1 MRNYYNYFTEVEE
14 YFVRKRGKNLMI
26 APLDWCLVELWK
38 EQKIP
43 LHIVLR
49 GIDRSFESAAERQR
63 KPPATL
69 YYCHPAVMEAW
80 EEHQAAA
87 LGGHQTDAA
96 EGSGDPGY
104 AAAVL
109 EGLIRRLESRNEA
122 PVLRVRQRLEAML
135 EDSRRG
141 VPLAEPQLEEELSSM
156 QAALVAELAGSI
168 DSVRRRRLEQEIRRE
183 VQRYRKRLSPEVAAR
198 LQQKYLE
205 RRLREELD
213 LPEFS
218 LLAVDG
224 LGSSPL
230 SG

>member
-1 MRNYYNYFTEVEE
+1 VRNYYNYFTEVEE

-49 GIDRSFESAAERQR
+49 GIDRSFESAAQRQR

-80 EEHQAAA
+80 EEYQAAA
-87 LGGHQTDAA
+87 VGGHQTDAA

-104 AAAVL
+104 AASVL
-109 EGLIRRLESRNEA
+109 EGLIR
-122 PVLRVRQRLEAML
+122 RLEAML

-141 VPLAEPQLEEELSSM
+141 VPLAEPQLEEELASL
-156 QAALVAELAGSI
+156 QAALVAELADSI
-168 DSVRRRRLEQEIRRE
+168 DRVRRRRLEQEIRRE

-205 RRLREELD
+205 RRLREELG

-218 LLAVDG
+218 LLAADG
-224 LGSSPL
+224 LGSSPP

>member
-1 MRNYYNYFTEVEE
+1 MRNYYNYFTEIEE

-49 GIDRSFESAAERQR
+49 GIDRSFESAAQRQR

-87 LGGHQTDAA
+87 VGGRSEDTA
-96 EGSGDPGY
+96 EGSGDPGH

-109 EGLIRRLESRNEA
+109 ESLIHRLESRTEA
-122 PVLRVRQRLEAML
+122 PVIRARQRLEAML
-135 EDSRRG
+135 EDIRKG
-141 VPLAEPQLEEELSSM
+141 VPCSEPQLEEELASV
-156 QAALVAELAGSI
+156 QTALVAELADSI
-168 DSVRRRRLEQEIRRE
+168 DAGRRRVLEQEVRRE
-183 VQRYRKRLSPEVAAR
+183 LKSYRKRLAPEVATR

-213 LPEFS
+213 LPELS
-218 LLAVDG
+218 LLAG
-224 LGSSPL
+224 
-230 SG
+230 